1 SSHTTTFSHNSTIPQ
16 TAVSSAPAA
25 GEGRSGRGENRQGEP
40 LPRDSDR
47 RMDLIWSD
55 FERVVPHLNQELQ
68 EDKREVISD
77 TWAGISAKL
86 GEDILPVEIDIPN
99 LSSTLPGVTNKSLRA
114 ASQALDLLLFLSCY
128 LTDEAKLD
136 RLIPYT
142 VDLLHDDSAL
152 IRAAAVRTILQVAMS
167 AITPSNASI
176 IPEYILQHTRHLAS
190 DPDVMVRC
198 MYAQCLVPLTEIG
211 ALFLEMSHAL
221 KAHGT
226 RRTGTDWEAQEE
238 LQSLIQE
245 QLVTLLVDKSS
256 VVKRTI
262 LNNTSTVCVG
272 GRSLDE
278 YILPL
283 MIQALSDTEETVVA
297 KVLQALTELSG
308 FGLFQKMRIWELM
321 SAVFGFLYHPNV
333 WIRQAARQL
342 PKTDVWCILYPSLK
356 YFLKSEVKDLDEE
369 TLLTCVKPP

>member
-1 SSHTTTFSHNSTIPQ
+1 
-16 TAVSSAPAA
+16 
-25 GEGRSGRGENRQGEP
+25 
-40 LPRDSDR
+40 
-47 RMDLIWSD
+47 
-55 FERVVPHLNQELQ
+55 
-68 EDKREVISD
+68 
-77 TWAGISAKL
+77 
-86 GEDILPVEIDIPN
+86 
-99 LSSTLPGVTNKSLRA
+99 
-114 ASQALDLLLFLSCY
+114 
-128 LTDEAKLD
+128 
-136 RLIPYT
+136 
-142 VDLLHDDSAL
+142 
-152 IRAAAVRTILQVAMS
+152 S

-198 MYAQCLVPLTEIG
+198 VYAQCLVPLTEIG

-238 LQSLIQE
+238 SYDSALAELQSLIQE

-256 VVKRTI
+256 VVKRTV
-262 LNNTSTVCVG
+262 LNNTSN
-272 GRSLDE
+272 
-278 YILPL
+278 
-283 MIQALSDTEETVVA
+283 TEETVVA